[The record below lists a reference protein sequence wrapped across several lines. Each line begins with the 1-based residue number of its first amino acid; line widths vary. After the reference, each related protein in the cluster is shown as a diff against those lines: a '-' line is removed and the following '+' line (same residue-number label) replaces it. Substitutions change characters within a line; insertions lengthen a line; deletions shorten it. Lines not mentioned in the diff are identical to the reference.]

1 MTVAGLLGRYR
12 DGMSVSRG
20 VVALVGNPASNNG
33 GAARSWRHAV
43 GLLRRAGEREDFIV
57 RDLTG
62 RDYAESMA
70 SVRRFLHEPQ
80 TGTNH
85 RSDVALVVV
94 GGDGMVSL
102 GVNAVAGT
110 DVPLGII
117 AVGSGNDFARG
128 MSLPRNDVARSV
140 RGIVRALRT
149 GSTVAVDVAA
159 VTGGEGPGGILR
171 RYVGMLSCGLDAAI
185 NDRANRSRLPGGSL
199 RYLAAVLVEVTRMRR
214 YGYHLRMELGD
225 GSREEGDL
233 MSPLLTVA
241 DSRHIGGGIEVSPY
255 SRTDD
260 GLLEV
265 LWLDHMPRLIEVL
278 GALRHVYDG
287 RLPETGL
294 FRWRRVREV
303 RITRSHGGDEPPV
316 LMADGE
322 RLGWLPVTV
331 DAEPAAFRLLLPP
344 TAHGSGVPASPRFAE
359 GRDGRAR

>member
-1 MTVAGLLGRYR
+1 M
-12 DGMSVSRG
+12 
-20 VVALVGNPASNNG
+20 GNPASNNG
-33 GAARSWRHAV
+33 GAVRSWRHAV

-62 RDYAESMA
+62 KDYGESLA
-70 SVRRFLHEPQ
+70 SVRRFLR
-80 TGTNH
+80 GSGVGASH
-85 RSDVALVVV
+85 RPDVALVVV

-140 RGIVRALRT
+140 RGIVRALRA
-149 GSTVAVDVAA
+149 GSAVAVDVAA
-159 VTGGEGPGGILR
+159 VSRREGPGGGVLR

-214 YGYHLRMELGD
+214 YGYHLRMERED
-225 GSREEGDL
+225 GSLEEGDI

-255 SRTDD
+255 SRIDD

-294 FRWRRVREV
+294 FHWRRVREV

-331 DAEPAAFRLLLPP
+331 NAEPAALRLLVPP
-344 TAHGSGVPASPRFAE
+344 TPHGSRTASSPRFAE
-359 GRDGRAR
+359 GRERRAR